1 MGSTLSLSS
10 QPSILIQAKE
20 AYSEWFKLLNSF
32 PRVTRGT
39 LGAKTESYFLE
50 LLECIFTAPYLPPQ
64 QKVTRL
70 TMAISKLDGVKFFL
84 QLTWENK
91 CLSDEQFASLSQKLQ
106 RVGRMLQGWKTGL
119 EKKTPAK

>member
-1 MGSTLSLSS
+1 M
-10 QPSILIQAKE
+10 QAKE
-20 AYSEWFKLLNSF
+20 AYSEWFNLLNSF

-39 LGAKTESYFLE
+39 LGVKTEGYFLE
-50 LLECIFTAPYLPPQ
+50 LLECIFTALYLPPQ

-106 RVGRMLQGWKTGL
+106 RIGRMLQGWKTGL